1 MSSHENSSGK
11 GRVLGPEEIASRYF
25 KRYSWDEC
33 DQDAEKFKSTH
44 LNKELGELIRIYGE
58 FSFQAGVDDRVKHIE
73 GNLKGYY
80 GKFKLMIKFAYTIG
94 ITAMAVLMLLEIKRY
109 YNIDV
114 FPGYDSNVDDVYGA
128 IRGAL
133 SELFTG
139 SKE

>member
-1 MSSHENSSGK
+1 MSNNERPV
-11 GRVLGPEEIASRYF
+11 GRNRILGPEEIASRYF

-33 DQDAEKFKSTH
+33 DQDADKFKSTH
-44 LNKELGELIRIYGE
+44 LNKELTELIRIYGE
-58 FSFQAGVDDRVKHIE
+58 FSFQAGVDERVKHIE
-73 GNLKGYY
+73 GNLKNYY
-80 GKFKLMIKFAYTIG
+80 GKFKIFLKFIYTIG
-94 ITAMAVLMLLEIKRY
+94 VLILAVLMLLEVKRY